1 MRAIIA
7 IDDELYAR
15 AREITGLT
23 EDEALV
29 REAFQAL
36 VEREAMGKDVSAN
49 EAPSPADVARR
60 QAALDMLDGLR
71 DKLTYQEQSAGEFVR
86 QMRDDY
92 RY

>member
-7 IDDELYAR
+7 IDDDLYAR

-36 VEREAMGKDVSAN
+36 VEREAETK
-49 EAPSPADVARR
+49 PAYLQGESGATKLRTPR
-60 QAALDMLDGLR
+60 QVMDALR
-71 DKLTYQEQSAGEFVR
+71 KLTAGHAWQEQSAGDFIR
-86 QMRDDY
+86 DMRDSD
-92 RY
+92 RC